1 MNFEESIKKLDEIIE
16 KLEGSEL
23 SLEESIE
30 LYQQGINLSVSC
42 KREIENAKLKISH
55 FEEKNNGEI

>member
-30 LYQQGINLSVSC
+30 LYQQGINLSVLC